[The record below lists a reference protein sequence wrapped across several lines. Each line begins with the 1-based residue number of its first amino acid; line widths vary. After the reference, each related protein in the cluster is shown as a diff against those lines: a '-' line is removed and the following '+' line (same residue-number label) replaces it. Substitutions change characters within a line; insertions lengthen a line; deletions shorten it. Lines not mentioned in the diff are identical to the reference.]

1 MSFINNVIIKNNLKK
16 YNISES
22 KFYIMKINTI
32 IYNKKS
38 HYVSKFK
45 DFLFVDDLS
54 EFLLKYYKIN
64 VIYIFFNNL
73 LFNNKQIIYPCF
85 LDKNIMKIML
95 NNQKQKKRLLKIT
108 KNENQENI
116 NKDFSNIL
124 NKLNST
130 STIIEFSNFETLNSE
145 TTIDN
150 INVNDDIT
158 ISIDLRIN
166 KKYDF
171 QFLQKKINF
180 IEEKNSID
188 KTILNII
195 NELYKTNDNNDNNIN
210 INNNNK
216 KIINLNSNKEKNNI
230 ELSKVKIQKA
240 KMNPKKIY
248 SKKNTLNNNLSI
260 ESEKERKLLSKQ
272 PIRRRTNSINLL
284 KRQNSYSKLYLLKSL
299 NFNLSEYKSR
309 EKMKINLSYKT
320 QSFSTYYNSKLS
332 NESKYM
338 NKTKNYIKDKIP
350 IKQYYDIFGKS
361 KKIIKAKS
369 KNLSIKTENF
379 SPLLTPK
386 NLKKRFLEKNEKKN
400 NNVHYHTNVFNPIK
414 KISNNTFNSIINSPY
429 KNSKEKKFIISLN
442 KAKKIYSKLNESLNS
457 NKKC

>member
-299 NFNLSEYKSR
+299 NFNLSEYK
-309 EKMKINLSYKT
+309 
-320 QSFSTYYNSKLS
+320 
-332 NESKYM
+332 
-338 NKTKNYIKDKIP
+338 
-350 IKQYYDIFGKS
+350 
-361 KKIIKAKS
+361 
-369 KNLSIKTENF
+369 
-379 SPLLTPK
+379 
-386 NLKKRFLEKNEKKN
+386 
-400 NNVHYHTNVFNPIK
+400 
-414 KISNNTFNSIINSPY
+414 
-429 KNSKEKKFIISLN
+429 
-442 KAKKIYSKLNESLNS
+442 
-457 NKKC
+457 

>member
-85 LDKNIMKIML
+85 LDKKIMKIML

-116 NKDFSNIL
+116 NKDISNIL

-130 STIIEFSNFETLNSE
+130 STIIEFSNFDTLNSE

-195 NELYKTNDNNDNNIN
+195 NE
-210 INNNNK
+210 
-216 KIINLNSNKEKNNI
+216 
-230 ELSKVKIQKA
+230 
-240 KMNPKKIY
+240 
-248 SKKNTLNNNLSI
+248 
-260 ESEKERKLLSKQ
+260 
-272 PIRRRTNSINLL
+272 
-284 KRQNSYSKLYLLKSL
+284 
-299 NFNLSEYKSR
+299 
-309 EKMKINLSYKT
+309 
-320 QSFSTYYNSKLS
+320 
-332 NESKYM
+332 
-338 NKTKNYIKDKIP
+338 
-350 IKQYYDIFGKS
+350 
-361 KKIIKAKS
+361 
-369 KNLSIKTENF
+369 
-379 SPLLTPK
+379 
-386 NLKKRFLEKNEKKN
+386 
-400 NNVHYHTNVFNPIK
+400 
-414 KISNNTFNSIINSPY
+414 
-429 KNSKEKKFIISLN
+429 
-442 KAKKIYSKLNESLNS
+442 
-457 NKKC
+457 